1 MIVAD
6 IFKGSIHSTLD
17 PRQRYFK
24 FWMKKR
30 AKECVSRKGAKHV
43 LSEVEWGATDKIK
56 KSEVRNSK
64 SRIQLR
70 VLGVLAR

>member
-1 MIVAD
+1 MIVAE

-30 AKECVSRKGAKHV
+30 AKECVSRKGAKHI
-43 LSEVEWGATDKIK
+43 LSEVRGRHGQD
-56 KSEVRNSK
+56 
-64 SRIQLR
+64 
-70 VLGVLAR
+70 